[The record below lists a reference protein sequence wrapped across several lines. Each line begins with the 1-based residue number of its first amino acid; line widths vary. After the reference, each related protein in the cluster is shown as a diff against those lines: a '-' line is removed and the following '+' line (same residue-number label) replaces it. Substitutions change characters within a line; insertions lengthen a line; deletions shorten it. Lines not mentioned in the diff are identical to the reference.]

1 MGSDHSQAGG
11 AGNPL
16 RAQAVLD
23 LGEGPRT
30 VSFDA
35 ISISTDDPATLVVAL
50 ADAEGRSL
58 TLLLPRAEVKR
69 LLTWRTV
76 LSL

>member
-1 MGSDHSQAGG
+1 MGSDHPQAGS
-11 AGNPL
+11 AL

-30 VSFDA
+30 LSFDA
-35 ISISTDDPATLVVAL
+35 VSISTEDPATLVVAL
-50 ADAEGRSL
+50 ADTEGRSL

-69 LLTWRTV
+69 LLDWRTL